1 MISYIYIL
9 VRCGRL
15 QPVVSF
21 FLTGWSSHYEYTNDT
36 TSLVNWQTLQTCH
49 NMPEPGRFWHIMA
62 CLQGD
67 YHLFVIHMWFQ
78 GFTLIYPVVF
88 AYCIRRF
95 TALTNIPRG
104 LYGNCRDLLLGYVF
118 IATQTATAFNTVCED
133 VQHTLKQNS
142 CHGQNFGIDGWTG
155 GCQCDQSLSKLM
167 FYSPL
172 CFSYHLRGHQN

>member
-1 MISYIYIL
+1 MISYIYIYIL

-67 YHLFVIHMWFQ
+67 YHLFCNTHAISRLYVDISC
-78 GFTLIYPVVF
+78 GVCILYPSF
-88 AYCIRRF
+88 
-95 TALTNIPRG
+95 
-104 LYGNCRDLLLGYVF
+104 YGTYKHTTWPVWKLSWPVAGVCVYSNANSNSLLHRQWRHPTYAEQEVGN
-118 IATQTATAFNTVCED
+118 ATAC
-133 VQHTLKQNS
+133 L
-142 CHGQNFGIDGWTG
+142 
-155 GCQCDQSLSKLM
+155 LSKPEPSLWRP
-167 FYSPL
+167 FT
-172 CFSYHLRGHQN
+172 